1 MRNFRTKEFIKLG
14 TSLRY
19 LIDSKGYPT
28 DSDGNK
34 IDAKECPRSIDECN
48 MLKGNWN
55 RLSGRH
61 VIDNIRVVLELIP
74 SLEFAGTE
82 DSGAYTRLSSLQ
94 EELKAASETRTELK
108 AEEAER
114 LETYCRRLR
123 TSILAEGEK
132 KEVFYMT
139 QEEVR
144 RAEGRGWPSELN
156 VDLLLNTPYKIVA
169 SYVGT
174 VSAAFLVGVGA
185 AQSQPVTRIIEFLKG
200 LLAG

>member
-1 MRNFRTKEFIKLG
+1 MEKIRAKEFVKLG

-19 LIDSKGYPT
+19 LIDARGYPT
-28 DSDGNK
+28 DSEGNE
-34 IDAKECPRSIDECN
+34 IDSEECPLSVEECN
-48 MLKGNWN
+48 IFNGNWN
-55 RLSGRH
+55 KLSGRH

-82 DSGAYTRLSSLQ
+82 DSGPYRSLSSLH
-94 EELKAASETRTELK
+94 EDLKAASETRIELK
-108 AEEAER
+108 AEEAKR
-114 LETYCRRLR
+114 LEAYCRRLR

-132 KEVFYMT
+132 KKIYYLT
-139 QEEVR
+139 QEEVW

-185 AQSQPVTRIIEFLKG
+185 AQSQFVTRIIEFLKG